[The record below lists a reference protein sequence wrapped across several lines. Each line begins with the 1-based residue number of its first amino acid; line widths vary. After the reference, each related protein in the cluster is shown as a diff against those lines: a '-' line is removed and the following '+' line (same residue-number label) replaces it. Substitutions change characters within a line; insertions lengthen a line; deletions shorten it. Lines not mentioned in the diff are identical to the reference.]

1 MALDAAD
8 AHRHCQRPANW
19 PSMALDAA
27 DAHRAAHRPANWIP
41 APKMAACCSGRC
53 APSRLFGAPSP
64 PLGLRGR
71 SVCRSSPPSP
81 AVFTRW
87 ARFAS
92 SAAPLLDAGVGGCSV
107 ACGPPRNHTP
117 VSHRCFSPS
126 SGVTGGCI
134 PSANPARRPVAARP
148 RRAPLRGRLQ
158 CPRAGKRR
166 PRRGVRPSGRAWAT
180 SAIGRVRGLRRARPA
195 RAGHRASAPGAGS
208 RPHGP
213 RPNGPLSSPRGHAQ
227 AALVV
232 T

>member
-1 MALDAAD
+1 MAF
-8 AHRHCQRPANW
+8 
-19 PSMALDAA
+19 DAA

-64 PLGLRGR
+64 PRWGCVGVPSAVRPPHPPRSLQGRPASQAQRRLYETRGWGGAR
-71 SVCRSSPPSP
+71 SL
-81 AVFTRW
+81 AVT
-87 ARFAS
+87 
-92 SAAPLLDAGVGGCSV
+92 
-107 ACGPPRNHTP
+107 PRNHSP
-117 VSHRCFSPS
+117 VSYRCCPPS

-134 PSANPARRPVAARP
+134 PSASPARRPVAARP

-166 PRRGVRPSGRAWAT
+166 PRRGVRPSGRVGAT
-180 SAIGRVRGLRRARPA
+180 SAIGRGRGLRRARPA

>member
-1 MALDAAD
+1 MLPTHIASAIVLPTGLRWRSMLPTHIALPTVLPTGFRPPRWPRVAPAA
-8 AHRHCQRPANW
+8 
-19 PSMALDAA
+19 ALP
-27 DAHRAAHRPANWIP
+27 RGYSVPP
-41 APKMAACCSGRC
+41 
-53 APSRLFGAPSP
+53 P
-64 PLGLRGR
+64 PLVGAAWAFPLPFVPPIPRGLYKVGPLRKLSGAFMRRGGGGELGRLR
-71 SVCRSSPPSP
+71 S
-81 AVFTRW
+81 
-87 ARFAS
+87 
-92 SAAPLLDAGVGGCSV
+92 
-107 ACGPPRNHTP
+107 PRNHSP
-117 VSHRCFSPS
+117 VSCRCCPPS

-134 PSANPARRPVAARP
+134 PSASPARRPVAARP

-166 PRRGVRPSGRAWAT
+166 PRRGVRPSGRVGAT
-180 SAIGRVRGLRRARPA
+180 SAIGRGRGLRRARPA

>member
-1 MALDAAD
+1 MLPTHIAAANVLPTGLRWRSMLPTHIALPTVLPTGFRPPRWPRVAPAA
-8 AHRHCQRPANW
+8 
-19 PSMALDAA
+19 ALP
-27 DAHRAAHRPANWIP
+27 RGYSVPP
-41 APKMAACCSGRC
+41 P
-53 APSRLFGAPSP
+53 P

-195 RAGHRASAPGAGS
+195 RAGHQASAPGAGS

-213 RPNGPLSSPRGHAQ
+213 RPNGPRSSPRGHAQ

>member
-1 MALDAAD
+1 
-8 AHRHCQRPANW
+8 
-19 PSMALDAA
+19 MALDAA
-27 DAHRAAHRPANWIP
+27 DAHRAAHRPANLIP

-64 PLGLRGR
+64 PVGAAWAFRLPFVPPIPRGLYKVGPLRKLSGAFIRRG
-71 SVCRSSPPSP
+71 
-81 AVFTRW
+81 
-87 ARFAS
+87 
-92 SAAPLLDAGVGGCSV
+92 GGGCSV

-195 RAGHRASAPGAGS
+195 RAGHQASAPGAGS

-213 RPNGPLSSPRGHAQ
+213 RPNGPRSSPRGHAQ